1 MRRFA
6 TTFALLTI
14 AFSTAACDP
23 YQAITNALP
32 QGCNPPTGPQLSAP
46 PSAAPNSL
54 NSAPDINVPAPNPN
68 TNH

>member
-14 AFSTAACDP
+14 ALSTAACDP

-32 QGCNPPTGPQLSAP
+32 EGCDPIGPQLSVEDEQA
-46 PSAAPNSL
+46 SQSITSGKAVN
-54 NSAPDINVPAPNPN
+54 IPAENPN